1 MAMSREDE
9 TMRRRDAVL
18 GGLIWVTLAL
28 AMPVVALEPVQ
39 AVARQMGP
47 ESLLK
52 AGAACADGSASLIM
66 GCASI
71 HL

>member
-1 MAMSREDE
+1 MSREDE

-28 AMPVVALEPVQ
+28 AMPMVALEPVQ
-39 AVARQMGP
+39 ALTP
-47 ESLLK
+47 EILIGTS
-52 AGAACADGSASLIM
+52 AACADGSASLIM